1 MALTLISE
9 QSTPLE
15 SYTNAVWRVYSS
27 DPLTEKVEGSFIG
40 ANGDLVAKPIQFAV
54 QPSFGS
60 SGFFDF
66 DLMEYYRDNLTFD
79 ILDPNTATNA
89 YPANNS
95 FFLLGS
101 YAFTELVNSNG
112 QLVPADIIATNPT
125 TKFVINAAR
134 QTYNAAGL
142 PNKIIVITG
151 ALNQFL
157 TNSPRTLEIA
167 TGESYSLSLFSSAT
181 NPNAIGV
188 SFRDSTGAQIGA
200 AQIVDFSSTL
210 SGRYDVAV
218 GLANLAA
225 AGITP
230 PSGTAYYEVTV
241 GIKTGFIYVPVTETI
256 TFNIVKRCDPIRVH
270 FLNRWGGF
278 DSYTF
283 RFEREAATN
292 STQYQKYLQNGFT
305 PKDRGRQTQYK
316 EMNISYTLYSGILSE
331 AGGLWLEEFLGSPVA
346 FIQDGNQLIPITVND
361 ATKVTQSQDLFE
373 LKIEVTLANSIRGQR
388 L

>member
-27 DPLTEKVEGSFIG
+27 NGLTEKVEGSFIG

-60 SGFFDF
+60 SGFFEF

-79 ILDPNTATNA
+79 ILNPNTATNA

-95 FFLLGS
+95 FFLLGG
-101 YAFTELVNSNG
+101 YAFTELINTNG
-112 QLVPADIIATNPT
+112 QLVPADTIPLTST
-125 TKFVINAAR
+125 TKFVVNAAR
-134 QTYNAAGL
+134 QTYNPAGL
-142 PNKIIVITG
+142 VGYVLTTSGFNK
-151 ALNQFL
+151 LL

-167 TGESYSLSLFSSAT
+167 TGESYNLSAFSDSNT
-181 NPNAIGV
+181 INAISV
-188 SFRDSTGAQIGA
+188 I
-200 AQIVDFSSTL
+200 FSNEDNSVFVGHIINFSGSLT
-210 SGRYDVAV
+210 GRYDIPV

-225 AGITP
+225 IGITP
-230 PSGTAYYEVTV
+230 PTGATFYGVSLGSFSGSYTRRSEL
-241 GIKTGFIYVPVTETI
+241 FQ
-256 TFNIVKRCDPIRVH
+256 FNIVKRCDPIRVH

-292 STQYQKYLQNGFT
+292 STQFQKYLQNGFT

>member
-15 SYTNAVWRVYSS
+15 SYTNAVWRVSS
-27 DPLTEKVEGSFIG
+27 SNPLTEKVQGSFLG
-40 ANGDLVAKPIQFAV
+40 SNGDLVGDAIQFAV

-60 SGFFDF
+60 SGVFEF
-66 DLMEYYRDNLTFD
+66 DLMEFYRDNLTFD

-95 FFLLGS
+95 FFRLGA
-101 YAFTELVNSNG
+101 YNFAELVNTNG
-112 QLVPADIIATNPT
+112 QLVFGDTLTATVSKT
-125 TKFVINAAR
+125 VINAAR
-134 QTYNAAGL
+134 QTYNPAGL
-142 PNKIIVITG
+142 VGYVMDTATAGLEK
-151 ALNQFL
+151 FL
-157 TNSPRTLEIA
+157 TNSPRTLEIT
-167 TGESYSLSLFSSAT
+167 TGESYSLSVFS
-181 NPNAIGV
+181 V
-188 SFRDSTGAQIGA
+188 SSSINCVLVNFRDANNTT
-200 AQIVDFSSTL
+200 IVSERISYSQT
-210 SGRYDVAV
+210 GRYDIPV
-218 GLANLAA
+218 GLPSIAA
-225 AGITP
+225 AGVTIPSNTASYRITI
-230 PSGTAYYEVTV
+230 GNLTAGNFTAHS
-241 GIKTGFIYVPVTETI
+241 ETI
-256 TFNIVKRCDPIRVH
+256 IFNIVTKCDPIRVH

-292 STQYQKYLQNGFT
+292 STQFQKYLQNGFT

-316 EMNISYTLYSGILSE
+316 EMNISYTLFSGILSE
-331 AGGLWLEEFLGSPVA
+331 AGGLWLEELLGSPVA

>member
-15 SYTNAVWRVYSS
+15 SYTNAVWRVYS
-27 DPLTEKVEGSFIG
+27 DNPLTEKVQGSFIG

-95 FFLLGS
+95 FFLLGGF
-101 YAFTELVNSNG
+101 AFTELVNTNG
-112 QLVPADIIATNPT
+112 QLVPADTIPLTSTSKI
-125 TKFVINAAR
+125 VVNAAR
-134 QTYNAAGL
+134 QTYNPAGL
-142 PNKIIVITG
+142 VGYVMDTSVSGLEK
-151 ALNQFL
+151 FL
-157 TNSPRTLEIA
+157 TNSPGTLEISN
-167 TGESYSLSLFSSAT
+167 TESYSLSVYSVSSSI
-181 NPNAIGV
+181 NCVLVN
-188 SFRDSTGAQIGA
+188 FRDANGTT
-200 AQIVDFSSTL
+200 IVSERISYSQT
-210 SGRYDVAV
+210 GRYDIPV
-218 GLANLAA
+218 GLPSIAA
-225 AGITP
+225 AGVTIPSNATSYQITI
-230 PSGTAYYEVTV
+230 GNLTGINFTAHS
-241 GIKTGFIYVPVTETI
+241 ETI
-256 TFNIVKRCDPIRVH
+256 IFNIVKRCDPIRVH

-292 STQYQKYLQNGFT
+292 STQFQKYLANGFT

-316 EMNISYTLYSGILSE
+316 ETNITYTLFSGILSE

-346 FIQDGNQLIPITVND
+346 FIQEGNQLIPITVND

>member
-27 DPLTEKVEGSFIG
+27 NSLTEKIEGSFIG

-54 QPSFGS
+54 QPSVGS
-60 SGFFDF
+60 SGFFEF
-66 DLMEYYRDNLTFD
+66 DLMEYFRDNLTFD

-89 YPANNS
+89 YAANNS
-95 FFLLGS
+95 FFLLGG
-101 YAFTELVNSNG
+101 YAFTELVNTNG
-112 QLVPADIIATNPT
+112 QLVPADTIPQTST
-125 TKFVINAAR
+125 TKIVINAAR
-134 QTYNAAGL
+134 QTYNPAGL
-142 PNKIIVITG
+142 VGYVLTTSGFN
-151 ALNQFL
+151 NFL

-167 TGESYSLSLFSSAT
+167 TGESYNLSVFSDSNTINAISVIFTNEDNSVLVGHIVNFSSSLT
-181 NPNAIGV
+181 
-188 SFRDSTGAQIGA
+188 
-200 AQIVDFSSTL
+200 
-210 SGRYDVAV
+210 GRYDVAV

-230 PSGTAYYEVTV
+230 PTGATRYSVSLGNFSGSFTRRSE
-241 GIKTGFIYVPVTETI
+241 IFQ
-256 TFNIVKRCDPIRVH
+256 FNIVKRCDPIRVH

-292 STQYQKYLQNGFT
+292 STQFQKYLQNGFT

-316 EMNISYTLYSGILSE
+316 ETNITYTLFSGILSE

-373 LKIEVTLANSIRGQR
+373 LSIEVTLANSIRGQR

>member
-15 SYTNAVWRVYSS
+15 SYTNAVWRVYSDNS
-27 DPLTEKVEGSFIG
+27 LTEKIEGSFIG

-66 DLMEYYRDNLTFD
+66 DLMEYFRDNLTFD

-89 YPANNS
+89 YAANNS
-95 FFLLGS
+95 FFLLGG
-101 YAFTELVNSNG
+101 YAFTELVNTNG
-112 QLVPADIIATNPT
+112 QLVPADTIPLTSTSKI
-125 TKFVINAAR
+125 VVNAAR
-134 QTYNAAGL
+134 QTYNPAGL
-142 PNKIIVITG
+142 VGYVLTTSGFN
-151 ALNQFL
+151 NFL

-167 TGESYSLSLFSSAT
+167 TGESYNLSVFSDSNTINAISVIFTNEDNSVLVGHIVNFSSSLT
-181 NPNAIGV
+181 
-188 SFRDSTGAQIGA
+188 
-200 AQIVDFSSTL
+200 
-210 SGRYDVAV
+210 GRYDVAV

-230 PSGTAYYEVTV
+230 PTGATRYSVSLGNFSGSFTRRSE
-241 GIKTGFIYVPVTETI
+241 IFQ
-256 TFNIVKRCDPIRVH
+256 FNIVKRCDPIRVH

-292 STQYQKYLQNGFT
+292 STQFQKYLQNGFT

-316 EMNISYTLYSGILSE
+316 ETNITYTLFSGILSE